1 MGIHPWASVCRG
13 RIELDPALARL
24 AGGLKSPRSVF
35 WVQQRA
41 ARRMDAP
48 IGSERESFRGAIR
61 AGVLG
66 PPFVVTDDEM
76 GQVVNRL
83 DEALDAALRPHG

>member
-1 MGIHPWASVCRG
+1 
-13 RIELDPALARL
+13 
-24 AGGLKSPRSVF
+24 
-35 WVQQRA
+35 
-41 ARRMDAP
+41 MDAP

-61 AGVLG
+61 AGG